1 LRNELTLPLRPPG
14 FVFDIVFVAQQ
25 DLSAQFAWV
34 TQQSLTFAG
43 DWGDFGRGTATPAD
57 ATGARDA
64 MVKSA
69 AMRLSVL
76 VFIFL
81 LVRFR
86 MVDCEVSRF
95 RLVLHRPTCEPLK
108 LFELLRALVVFSTAT
123 KKACGNKS
131 AGFVTN

>member
-14 FVFDIVFVAQQ
+14 CVFDIVFVAQQ

-76 VFIFL
+76 VFIFFVGSFSDGGL
-81 LVRFR
+81 RGFSL
-86 MVDCEVSRF
+86 
-95 RLVLHRPTCEPLK
+95 PTGITPAH
-108 LFELLRALVVFSTAT
+108 LRTLEII
-123 KKACGNKS
+123 
-131 AGFVTN
+131 